1 MNKDFFFY
9 AYFFGKG
16 SVNLM
21 EVNLQ
26 TEPGRVIARL
36 RGEIDH
42 HAAGA
47 LREKLDRA
55 AETTGCRLLILDF
68 SEISFM
74 DSSGI
79 GLILGRYKLMM
90 RLNGQ
95 LTVRG
100 VSPRLMRMMQMA
112 GLEKLP
118 IFETERTKNNETD
131 Q

>member
-1 MNKDFFFY
+1 MNRDFFFY
-9 AYFFGKG
+9 AQKG
-16 SVNLM
+16 CVGQV
-21 EVNLQ
+21 EVNIQ
-26 TEPGRVIARL
+26 VEPQRLIARL

-47 LREKLDRA
+47 LREKLDHATER
-55 AETTGCRLLILDF
+55 CRCRVLVLDF

-79 GLILGRYKLMM
+79 GLILGRYKLMS

-95 LTVRG
+95 LLVRG

-112 GLEKLP
+112 GLEKLQ
-118 IFETERTKNNETD
+118 IFETERTKNDETD